1 VSGTYATRTRRS
13 NQHNMSVNSRTAHGL
28 RLLSMALRTELLR
41 ERLGIDVAPLGID
54 VASTPLDLTTI
65 NVITLDWNMESVI
78 KGIQCH
84 VDLGGVFSVP
94 DYPLRAPD
102 ESFWDLSQKVDR
114 LEAQLTLLEAS
125 VTVYMTNGGVLPLL
139 DPLTVHI
146 LCPIP

>member
-1 VSGTYATRTRRS
+1 
-13 NQHNMSVNSRTAHGL
+13 M
-28 RLLSMALRTELLR
+28 
-41 ERLGIDVAPLGID
+41 DVIM
-54 VASTPLDLTTI
+54 
-65 NVITLDWNMESVI
+65 LDWNMQSVI

-125 VTVYMTNGGVLPLL
+125 VTVYVTNGGVLPL
-139 DPLTVHI
+139 LTVHI

>member
-1 VSGTYATRTRRS
+1 MPHVHAD
-13 NQHNMSVNSRTAHGL
+13 QINMTVDSRTEHGI
-28 RLLSMALRTELLR
+28 RVLSMALRTDVLQKW
-41 ERLGIDVAPLGID
+41 LGIVPAPLGI
-54 VASTPLDLTTI
+54 ASTSTTRRSRLYLATMD
-65 NVITLDWNMESVI
+65 VIMLDWNMQSVI

-125 VTVYMTNGGVLPLL
+125 VTVYVTNGGVLPL
-139 DPLTVHI
+139 LTVHI